1 MIEELR
7 TATGTETLHSP
18 VAHSVHTEQS
28 VFRLSM
34 GEERH
39 SVVELPAVCL
49 TLRKL
54 RVTRFECRYCWP
66 TLKTRYALVADVG
79 LSVVRFPYLG
89 NILTTSSAIA
99 EKPSDASCY
108 RMFRYFTQDHS
119 RSFEM
124 IPLSRACVS
133 PY

>member
-34 GEERH
+34 GEEKH
-39 SVVELPAVCL
+39 FVVELPAVCL

-54 RVTRFECRYCWP
+54 RVTRFECHYCWP
-66 TLKTRYALVADVG
+66 TLKVSYALVTDVG
-79 LSVVRFPYLG
+79 LPVVRCPY
-89 NILTTSSAIA
+89 IDHISTTSSAVA
-99 EKPSDASCY
+99 EKPRAASC
-108 RMFRYFTQDHS
+108 H
-119 RSFEM
+119 
-124 IPLSRACVS
+124 
-133 PY
+133 